1 MDYNRK
7 EVNNMNDRR
16 CKDCEKCI
24 IWRGRARCGRGD
36 HGYKYIDKN
45 DPACEQFDEYEIESE
60 ESES

>member
-1 MDYNRK
+1 
-7 EVNNMNDRR
+7 MNDRR